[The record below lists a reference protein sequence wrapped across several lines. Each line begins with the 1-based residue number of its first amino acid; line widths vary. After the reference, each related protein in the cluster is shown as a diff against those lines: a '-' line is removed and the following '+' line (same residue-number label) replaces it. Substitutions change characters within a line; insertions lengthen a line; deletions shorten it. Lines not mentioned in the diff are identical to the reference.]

1 MPRNRPR
8 HQKRRESE
16 EALAFVLKAT
26 LQVAVHHQG
35 SPWLRDY
42 LAQKFHWHSLFIR
55 AMDVASSI
63 AQRNNQSDFSKTYL
77 ILGARWFSHHE
88 SVEALLTNGRYG
100 DCMVL
105 MRSLLEDTDL
115 MTYFSLYPEE
125 ASDWNE
131 RLSHDPVW
139 PDKVYRQS
147 IQKFGMRHIWQMLKE
162 KGIEPVGERDYS
174 ILSAVVHASS
184 WGARFY
190 GRTFPDDPDRLY
202 LNLAPLYDAA
212 ASFSIA
218 LVLQRTYPRPIEAF
232 LMACEASTAPKSQ
245 WRSIKR
251 DYDSFIEGW
260 RTKMELDSWFR
271 VAMDDAEE
279 RLSRGED
286 PEAVQADLAKL
297 IHETFGQPADPA
309 GGDKPTGEASP

>member
-1 MPRNRPR
+1 M
-8 HQKRRESE
+8 E
-16 EALAFVLKAT
+16 LASA
-26 LQVAVHHQG
+26 
-35 SPWLRDY
+35 
-42 LAQKFHWHSLFIR
+42 
-55 AMDVASSI
+55 I

-115 MTYFSLYPEE
+115 TTYFSLYPEE

-131 RLSHDPVW
+131 RLSHDPIW

-162 KGIEPVGERDYS
+162 KDIEPLAERDYP
-174 ILSAVVHASS
+174 ILSAVVHASP
-184 WGARFY
+184 WGARFF
-190 GRTFPDDPDRLY
+190 GSALPGEPDRLH

-218 LVLQRTYPRPIEAF
+218 LVLQGTYPRPIWAF
-232 LMACEASTAPKSQ
+232 LTACDAPTDLKGE
-245 WRSIKR
+245 WRSIKK
-251 DYDSFIEGW
+251 DYDTLIEDW
-260 RTKMELDSWFR
+260 QAKMARDSWFKA
-271 VAMDDAEE
+271 AMTDAQD
-279 RLSRGED
+279 RFSRGEGPD
-286 PEAVQADLAKL
+286 AVLRYLEERFRETYGQA
-297 IHETFGQPADPA
+297 A
-309 GGDKPTGEASP
+309 GGSGAPPPRDDTSS